1 MRINLT
7 PQLTDKCLIVVK
19 EGNTLILN
27 GDRFDLSPMTEGST
41 LPGSAINSE
50 WFAGDVEMIDGEIN
64 VTLLL
69 PNPANY
75 SQDQA
80 FPQPLLNVP
89 DGLVSLPKP
98 LPAPALDEV
107 YPS

>member
-1 MRINLT
+1 MNILLFPQRREDELVVHKQGNVITING
-7 PQLTDKCLIVVK
+7 
-19 EGNTLILN
+19 ES
-27 GDRFDLSPMTEGST
+27 FDLSPMSEGST
-41 LPGSAINSE
+41 LPRSAISSE
-50 WFAGDVEMIDGEIN
+50 WFAGDVEMADGEIT

-75 SQDQA
+75 SPEQA

-98 LPAPALDEV
+98 LPALALEDV
-107 YPS
+107 SLS